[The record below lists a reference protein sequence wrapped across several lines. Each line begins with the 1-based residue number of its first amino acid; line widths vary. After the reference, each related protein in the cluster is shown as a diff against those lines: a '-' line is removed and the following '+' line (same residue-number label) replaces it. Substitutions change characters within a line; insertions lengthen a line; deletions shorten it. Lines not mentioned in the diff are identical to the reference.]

1 MSRAR
6 VVRWVVIGVC
16 VVGIAGMIV
25 GSVADNNDVALTF
38 GLITAAAVLCL
49 MVATAVSPPAATLP
63 APAGSGAFDDAQA
76 ARVERLVDG
85 LVAGGASETAV
96 RQLVG
101 EAVRLGQSA
110 AQPQEIPHI
119 GAPNADD

>member
-1 MSRAR
+1 
-6 VVRWVVIGVC
+6 VVIGVC

-49 MVATAVSPPAATLP
+49 MVATAVSPPSPTGAAG
-63 APAGSGAFDDAQA
+63 GSGAFDEAQA
-76 ARVERLVDG
+76 AHVERLVEG
-85 LVAGGASETAV
+85 LIAGGAAESAV
-96 RQLVG
+96 RELVG

>member
-6 VVRWVVIGVC
+6 IVRWIVIGVC
-16 VVGIAGMIV
+16 VMGIAGMIV

-49 MVATAVSPPAATLP
+49 MVATAVTPPSASSRSTTA
-63 APAGSGAFDDAQA
+63 APAFDEAQA

-85 LVAGGASETAV
+85 LVAGGADESDI
-96 RQLVG
+96 RRLVG
-101 EAVRLGQSA
+101 EAVRLGRGA
-110 AQPQEIPHI
+110 AQNQEIPHI
-119 GAPNADD
+119 GAPDADD

>member
-1 MSRAR
+1 MTRAR

-16 VVGIAGMIV
+16 AAGIAGMVV
-25 GSVADNNDVALTF
+25 GSIGDNNDVALTF

-49 MVATAVSPPAATLP
+49 MVATAVSPPAGP
-63 APAGSGAFDDAQA
+63 AAAFDERQA
-76 ARVERLVDG
+76 ARVEQLVTQ
-85 LVAGGASETAV
+85 LVAAGAPEEAV

-101 EAVRLGQSA
+101 EAVSLGQGTGRT
-110 AQPQEIPHI
+110 QEIPHI

>member
-16 VVGIAGMIV
+16 VIGIAGMIV
-25 GSVADNNDVALTF
+25 GSVGDNNDVALTF

-49 MVATAVSPPAATLP
+49 MVATAVSPSTTVTTSAVI
-63 APAGSGAFDDAQA
+63 FDEAQA
-76 ARVERLVDG
+76 ARVEQLVERLVA
-85 LVAGGASETAV
+85 AGAPEDSV

-101 EAVRLGQSA
+101 EAVRLGRGTSKT
-110 AQPQEIPHI
+110 QEIPHI
-119 GAPNADD
+119 RAPDADD

>member
-6 VVRWVVIGVC
+6 IVRWIVIGVC
-16 VVGIAGMIV
+16 VMGIAGMIV

-49 MVATAVSPPAATLP
+49 MVATAVTPPSASSPSTTA
-63 APAGSGAFDDAQA
+63 APAFDEAQA

-85 LVAGGASETAV
+85 LVAAGADESDI
-96 RQLVG
+96 RRLVG
-101 EAVRLGQSA
+101 EAVRLGRGA
-110 AQPQEIPHI
+110 AQNQEIPHI
-119 GAPNADD
+119 DAPDADD

>member
-6 VVRWVVIGVC
+6 IVRWIVIGVC
-16 VVGIAGMIV
+16 VFGIAGMIV

-49 MVATAVSPPAATLP
+49 MVATAVSPPSASSKLAA
-63 APAGSGAFDDAQA
+63 APTAFDDAQA

-85 LVAGGASETAV
+85 LVGAGADESDV
-96 RQLVG
+96 RRLVG
-101 EAVRLGQSA
+101 EAVRLGRGA
-110 AQPQEIPHI
+110 AQTQEIPHI
-119 GAPNADD
+119 GSPDADD